1 MSYKTILV
9 HLDESPRL
17 AERVRLAAALA
28 LADQGHLI
36 GVALTGIARLAY
48 RDGHID
54 EQDPHLALHLSL
66 LRERAGRALAG
77 FAAQLDALG
86 LRSHEQHV
94 VDDDAGTGLSL
105 QARHADLVVI
115 GQRQPGRG
123 GALLGDLAGHVL
135 LHGGRPLLVVPDSG
149 ASRVPLERVLVAWD
163 GGREAARAL
172 TAALPLLRRAA
183 QVDLAVFAP
192 AEPGAGDAAA
202 DAAVVAHLRRHG
214 VAVELLARPAP
225 APGLLRHPDP
235 VGAALLA
242 LAAERHS
249 DLLVMG
255 GYGHSRL
262 REILLGGVTRTLL
275 EQATLPLLIAH

>member
-17 AERVRLAAALA
+17 SERVRLAAALA
-28 LADQGHLI
+28 LADEGHLI

-48 RDGHID
+48 HDGRID
-54 EQDPHLALHLSL
+54 EQDPHLALHLNL

-77 FAAQLDALG
+77 FATQLDQLG
-86 LRSHEQHV
+86 LRAHEQHV
-94 VDDDAGTGLSL
+94 VDDDAGSGLSL

-135 LHGGRPLLVVPDSG
+135 LHGGRPLLVVPESG
-149 ASRVPLERVLVAWD
+149 TSRASLERILVAWD
-163 GGREAARAL
+163 GGREAARAV
-172 TAALPLLRRAA
+172 TAALPLLRRAV
-183 QVDLAVFAP
+183 QVDLAVFANDDD
-192 AEPGAGDAAA
+192 EAAA
-202 DAAVVAHLRRHG
+202 GGAIAAHLRRHG
-214 VAVELLARPAP
+214 VHVEPLVRPAP

-235 VGAALLA
+235 LGAALLA

-262 REILLGGVTRTLL
+262 REILLGGVTRTVL
-275 EQATLPLLIAH
+275 EQATLPLLMAH